1 MNIQEFRTLTKIPTC
16 SLMTFVY
23 FEKIYMGL
31 KNVDKQEFCAAVGEA
46 ALEYEDTVAKR
57 EIDEARKWIDM
68 AKAELAETKSHCHE
82 LVRNEM
88 WQELEIAVSDCR
100 LLAESIK
107 GHEAALRNMTGEL

>member
-16 SLMTFVY
+16 SPMTFVY

-46 ALEYEDTVAKR
+46 ALEYEETVAKR
-57 EIDEARKWIDM
+57 KIAETRKWIDR

-88 WQELEIAVSDCR
+88 WQELEIAVGDCR
-100 LLAESIK
+100 RLIESIK
-107 GHEAALRNMTGEL
+107 EYEAELRSITGEL